1 MLEQI
6 CAEIRNY
13 FVREIRTGDF
23 VIEGGKFRGMDF
35 LQDGQHFRIVGS
47 VFNDGVY
54 QFPATKLVNEE
65 FSGTIWA
72 MAVPPA
78 VIALAAEI
86 EKWMADNKTALD
98 SPYATESYGGYS
110 YSKYGGGGYNGTGV
124 SWQSHFAARLNPYRK
139 V

>member
-13 FVREIRTGDF
+13 FVRSIRIGDF
-23 VIEGGKFRGMDF
+23 VIEGGALRGVDF

-54 QFPATKLVNEE
+54 QFPATKLVNEG
-65 FSGTIWA
+65 FSGAIWA

-86 EKWMADNKTALD
+86 EKWVADNKTALD
-98 SPYATESYGGYS
+98 SPYASESYDGYS
-110 YSKYGGGGYNGTGV
+110 YSKHGGGGDNGTSV